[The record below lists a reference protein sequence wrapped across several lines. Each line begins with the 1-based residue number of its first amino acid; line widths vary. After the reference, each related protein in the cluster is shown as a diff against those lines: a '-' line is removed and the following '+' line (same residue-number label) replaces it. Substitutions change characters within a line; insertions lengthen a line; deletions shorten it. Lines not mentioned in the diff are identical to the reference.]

1 MQDMDLYGRI
11 VIDILIML
19 LMAAIIVLA
28 VYLMI
33 KKMLPAL
40 VAARA
45 VSQPPPS
52 NIAVV
57 LPLRLQAYERL
68 ALFCERIA
76 LPALLFRHQ
85 SDETVNV
92 LRLTLLLAIQQEYE
106 HNISQQIYVSDQ
118 LWQIVKAARD
128 DSSQFVDVVATQLDG
143 NASAQELTKALYRA
157 LGQRQSDPISI
168 AQLAIRREVA
178 SLF

>member
-1 MQDMDLYGRI
+1 MELYGRI
-11 VIDILIML
+11 IVDVLIML
-19 LMAAIIVLA
+19 LMTGLTVLA
-28 VYLMI
+28 VYLII

-45 VSQPPPS
+45 VSHPPPS

-57 LPLRLQAYERL
+57 MPLRLQAYERL

-85 SDETVNV
+85 SDETVSIQ
-92 LRLTLLLAIQQEYE
+92 RLTLLLAIQQEYE

-128 DSSQFVDVVATQLDG
+128 DSSQLIDMVASQLDG
-143 NASAQELTKALYRA
+143 NANAQELTKALYRA

-168 AQLAIRREVA
+168 AQQAIRREVA